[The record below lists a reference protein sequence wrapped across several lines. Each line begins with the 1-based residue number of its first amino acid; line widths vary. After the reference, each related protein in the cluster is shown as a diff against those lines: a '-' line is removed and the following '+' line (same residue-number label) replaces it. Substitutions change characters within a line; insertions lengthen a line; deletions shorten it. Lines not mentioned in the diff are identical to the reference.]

1 MRAMDDTSLEAL
13 LKQAAD
19 LRRAGDPEALAAY
32 ERLLAAHPD
41 LPDSW
46 YNLGLL
52 QRQARR
58 YGEALDS
65 YREAILRGLEG
76 PEVGHLNRAVI
87 FSDDL
92 RQPEEA
98 ERELFA
104 ALSLN
109 PVYTPALLNLGN
121 LFEDRGR
128 RDEALNVY
136 LRILEIDADHAEALA
151 RAASLRQA
159 LGPGDPAV
167 EKLAAALGRKDLDHA
182 TRASLAFALGKVL
195 DSVGSYEEAFAAYSG
210 ANRLSQASAPETRY
224 DRKAQEELVD
234 ALIAIYPPGT
244 PAAPPVA
251 GQKPPIFICGMF
263 RSGSTLIEQVLASH
277 SRVTSGGEL
286 DLLPAYIDDAV
297 KPYPEGLK
305 DASNR
310 AAAGLAHLYL
320 SNLRALFPDAD
331 LITDKRP
338 GNFIHIGLIRQMMPG
353 ARIINTVRNPLDNIL
368 SVYFLHLH
376 TRISYALDLSDIAH
390 YLAQERRLMAHWKSL
405 WPDDIL
411 DVDYDLFVREPRA
424 QTERLLAFCGLEWE
438 DACLDF
444 HLTDSNVRTAS
455 VWQVREPLY
464 QRSSGRWRNYE
475 QHLQP
480 VKAWLEGQGV
490 L

>member
-1 MRAMDDTSLEAL
+1 MDDTSLEAL

-19 LRRAGDPEALAAY
+19 LRRAGDPGAIAAY
-32 ERLLAAHPD
+32 ERLLTAHPD

-46 YNLGLL
+46 YNLGGL

-65 YREAILRGLEG
+65 YREAILRGMEA
-76 PEVGHLNRAVI
+76 PEVGHLNRGVI

-92 RQPEEA
+92 RRPDEA

-109 PVYTPALLNLGN
+109 PTYTPALLNLGN

-128 RDEALNVY
+128 REEALNAY
-136 LRILEIDADHAEALA
+136 LRLLEIDPNHAEGLA
-151 RAASLRQA
+151 RACSLRQA

-167 EKLAAALGRKDLDHA
+167 EKLAAALQRKDLGPAD
-182 TRASLAFALGKVL
+182 RASLAFALGKVL
-195 DSVGSYEEAFAAYSG
+195 DSVGEYDEAFAAYSG
-210 ANRLSQASAPETRY
+210 ANRLSQASAPTSRY
-224 DRKAQEELVD
+224 DRKAQEDLVD
-234 ALIAIYPPGT
+234 TLIETYPAGVAE
-244 PAAPPVA
+244 PAPATV
-251 GQKPPIFICGMF
+251 QKPPIFICGMF

-286 DLLPAYIDDAV
+286 DLLPAYVDDV
-297 KPYPEGLK
+297 IKPYPDGLK
-305 DASNR
+305 GFSNR
-310 AAAGLAHLYL
+310 AAATLAQRYL
-320 SNLRALFPDAD
+320 SSLRKLFPTAD

-353 ARIINTVRNPLDNIL
+353 ARIINTVRDPLDNIL
-368 SVYFLHLH
+368 SVFFLHLH
-376 TRISYALDLSDIAH
+376 TQVSYALDLEDIAH

-405 WPDDIL
+405 WPDAIL
-411 DVDYDLFVREPRA
+411 DVDYDAFVREPRA

-438 DACLDF
+438 DACLNF

-475 QHLQP
+475 KHLQP
-480 VKAWLEGQGV
+480 LKARLEEEG
-490 L
+490 LL